1 MEAPVSTTWKTYKAS
16 IFGRKESGFR
26 GIRSGF
32 GPFEQRRD
40 YIRDLMNFDTDDSAL
55 HTRTGTIRRNQF
67 PATISS
73 VAVMDTAKA
82 ASTGGSVYVERRN
95 ELFTMRTPISQL
107 LNRSY
112 VAPETEQLEGNTYPT
127 DKPTYAEP

>member
-1 MEAPVSTTWKTYKAS
+1 MSTTWKTYKPS

-32 GPFEQRRD
+32 GPMEQRRD
-40 YIRDLMNFDTDDSAL
+40 YIRDLMNLDTEEQAL

-73 VAVMDTAKA
+73 VVVTDSAKA
-82 ASTGGSVYVERRN
+82 ASSGGSVYIERRN
-95 ELFTMRTPISQL
+95 ELFDKRTPVSQL

-112 VAPETEQLEGNTYPT
+112 EAPSSEQLEGNTYPT
-127 DKPTYAEP
+127 DKPTYSEP